1 MHAFCKSTRVL
12 GFQDLKEVIERKVL
26 YSLHFWIPQRIF
38 CYTRPLPMKY
48 ISLDVLRVAFGRSQ
62 LSCWNLPLQ
71 SLINPVSC
79 TTVSMQITEKNLPK
93 YIEFHANMTRQLQA
107 DIYIYNSVARS
118 SQPAHNSITRFHHEH
133 PKP

>member
-12 GFQDLKEVIERKVL
+12 GFQDLKEVIDRKVL

-79 TTVSMQITEKNLPK
+79 TTVSMQITEKIFQNILSFMPTQPNSCK
-93 YIEFHANMTRQLQA
+93 Q
-107 DIYIYNSVARS
+107 IYTYNSVAKS
-118 SQPAHNSITRFHHEH
+118 SQPAHNSITGFHHEH